1 MAASTEKDIA
11 EHLATIRADIAVLT
25 GTVSQLAAE
34 TAGIHTSL
42 RQRVSNAAKD
52 AFGAGER
59 MLSEAEKLGGEAMH
73 AAERGT
79 TAAVT
84 GVQKE
89 IERNPLSAVLIAL
102 GFGVAIG
109 FFLRK

>member
-1 MAASTEKDIA
+1 MRIGEVSPVLSQPSRDFSFSAIRTSSAGDAACILCINWPWPT
-11 EHLATIRADIAVLT
+11 L
-25 GTVSQLAAE
+25 
-34 TAGIHTSL
+34 
-42 RQRVSNAAKD
+42 NAAKD

-59 MLSEAEKLGGEAMH
+59 ILGEAEKLGGEAMH

-89 IERNPLSAVLIAL
+89 IERNPLTAVLIAL

>member
-1 MAASTEKDIA
+1 MGRSTQKHTA
-11 EHLATIRADIAVLT
+11 GQLATHRAAIAPLPRAAP
-25 GTVSQLAAE
+25 QLASE

-89 IERNPLSAVLIAL
+89 IERNPLTAVLIAL
-102 GFGVAIG
+102 GVGVALG
-109 FFLRK
+109 F